1 MTEQVLTSSVCG
13 RKVWKRGW
21 CQLVQVNEVAGSEH
35 EVQDHE
41 QSPPVEARS
50 RSITRGEPSLME
62 AKKAGER
69 DVKQKVK
76 ILVPLPCLTLC
87 GPMDYSPPGSSVHGI
102 LQATI
107 LEWVAIPFSR
117 RSSQLRDRTQVSCIA
132 GTFFTSEPPGMP

>member
-1 MTEQVLTSSVCG
+1 MTEQVLTSSACG

-41 QSPPVEARS
+41 QSPPEEARS

-117 RSSQLRDRTQVSCIA
+117 GFSLPGIKPGSPAFA

>member
-1 MTEQVLTSSVCG
+1 M
-13 RKVWKRGW
+13 
-21 CQLVQVNEVAGSEH
+21 QVNEVAGSEH

-76 ILVPLPCLTLC
+76 MLVPLPCLTLC